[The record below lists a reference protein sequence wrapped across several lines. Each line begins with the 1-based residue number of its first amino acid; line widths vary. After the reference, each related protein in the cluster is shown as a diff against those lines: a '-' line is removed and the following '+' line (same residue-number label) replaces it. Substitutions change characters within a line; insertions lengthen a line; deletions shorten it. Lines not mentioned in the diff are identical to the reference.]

1 MQKNVLR
8 GILIILLLCTFY
20 IIFGF
25 SSQDGEKS
33 GGISERITDF
43 ILEKSSK
50 YNSLEQTKKEKVSKR
65 TERIIRKIAHFS
77 IYTLV
82 GFLLMAL
89 LSTYENIKRKNQIC
103 LSTIIGILYA
113 ISDEIHQNF
122 TPGRGPKITDVFIDS
137 LGVFF
142 GITIILLIL
151 EILTEKRENVIKC
164 RIVIFNML

>member
-8 GILIILLLCTFY
+8 GILIVLLLCTFY

-33 GGISERITDF
+33 GGISKKITGF

-50 YNSLEQTKKEKVSKR
+50 YNSLEQMKKEEVSKR

-89 LSTYENIKRKNQIC
+89 FSTYESIKRKYQIYI
-103 LSTIIGILYA
+103 SAIIGILYA
-113 ISDEIHQNF
+113 ISDEIHQSF

-142 GITIILLIL
+142 GMTVILLIV
-151 EILTEKRENVIKC
+151 EIINRKNKKC
-164 RIVIFNML
+164 HKVS

>member
-1 MQKNVLR
+1 MPKNVLR
-8 GILIILLLCTFY
+8 GILIVLLLCTFY

-33 GGISERITDF
+33 GGISKRITDF

-50 YNSLEQTKKEKVSKR
+50 YNSLEISEQEQVNKR
-65 TERIIRKIAHFS
+65 TERVIRKIAHFS

-82 GFLLMAL
+82 GFLVMAL
-89 LSTYENIKRKNQIC
+89 LSTYENIKRKNQIYI
-103 LSTIIGILYA
+103 STMLGILYA
-113 ISDEIHQNF
+113 ISDEIHQSF

-142 GITIILLIL
+142 GIIVILLIV
-151 EILTEKRENVIKC
+151 EIINIKNKKVSKNVI
-164 RIVIFNML
+164 I

>member
-8 GILIILLLCTFY
+8 GILIVLLLCTFY

-25 SSQDGEKS
+25 SSQNGEES
-33 GGISERITDF
+33 GGISKRITNF

-50 YNSLEQTKKEKVSKR
+50 YNNLEQTKKEEVSKR

-89 LSTYENIKRKNQIC
+89 FSTYENIKRKYQIYI
-103 LSTIIGILYA
+103 SAIIGILYA
-113 ISDEIHQNF
+113 ISDEIHQSF

-142 GITIILLIL
+142 GMAVILLIV
-151 EILTEKRENVIKC
+151 EIINRKNKICHKVS
-164 RIVIFNML
+164 

>member
-8 GILIILLLCTFY
+8 GILIVLLLCTFY

-33 GGISERITDF
+33 GGISKRITDF

-50 YNSLEQTKKEKVSKR
+50 YNSLEISEQEQVNKR
-65 TERIIRKIAHFS
+65 TERVIRKIAHFS

-82 GFLLMAL
+82 GFLVMAL
-89 LSTYENIKRKNQIC
+89 LSTYENIKRKNQIYI
-103 LSTIIGILYA
+103 STMLGILYA
-113 ISDEIHQNF
+113 ISDEIHQSF

-142 GITIILLIL
+142 GIIVILLIV
-151 EILTEKRENVIKC
+151 EIINIKNKKVSKNVI
-164 RIVIFNML
+164 I

>member
-8 GILIILLLCTFY
+8 GILIVLLLCTFY

-33 GGISERITDF
+33 GGISKRITDF
-43 ILEKSSK
+43 ILEKSAK
-50 YNSLEQTKKEKVSKR
+50 YNSLEMSEKEQVNKR

-89 LSTYENIKRKNQIC
+89 FSTYENIKRKYQIYI
-103 LSTIIGILYA
+103 STIIGILYA
-113 ISDEIHQNF
+113 ISDEIHQSF

-142 GITIILLIL
+142 GITVILLIL
-151 EILTEKRENVIKC
+151 EVINRKNKKC
-164 RIVIFNML
+164 HKMS

>member
-8 GILIILLLCTFY
+8 GILIVLLLCTFY

-25 SSQDGEKS
+25 SSQNGEES
-33 GGISERITDF
+33 GGISKRITDF
-43 ILEKSSK
+43 ILEKSAK
-50 YNSLEQTKKEKVSKR
+50 YNSLEISDKEQVNKR

-89 LSTYENIKRKNQIC
+89 FSTYKNIKRKNQIC
-103 LSTIIGILYA
+103 ISAILGILYA
-113 ISDEIHQNF
+113 ISDEIHQSF

-142 GITIILLIL
+142 GITVILLIL
-151 EILTEKRENVIKC
+151 EVINRKNKKC
-164 RIVIFNML
+164 HKMS

>member
-8 GILIILLLCTFY
+8 GILIVLLLCTFY

-25 SSQDGEKS
+25 SSQDGEES
-33 GGISERITDF
+33 GGISKRITEF

-50 YNSLEQTKKEKVSKR
+50 YNSLEQTKKEEVSKR

-89 LSTYENIKRKNQIC
+89 FSTYENIKRKYQIYI
-103 LSTIIGILYA
+103 SAMIGILYA
-113 ISDEIHQNF
+113 ISDEIHQSF
-122 TPGRGPKITDVFIDS
+122 TPGRGPKVTDVFIDS

-142 GITIILLIL
+142 GIAVILLIIEL
-151 EILTEKRENVIKC
+151 INRKNKKC
-164 RIVIFNML
+164 HKMS

>member
-8 GILIILLLCTFY
+8 GILIVLLLCTFY

-33 GGISERITDF
+33 GGISKKITGF

-50 YNSLEQTKKEKVSKR
+50 YNSLEQMKKEEVSKR

-89 LSTYENIKRKNQIC
+89 FSTYESIKRKYQIYI
-103 LSTIIGILYA
+103 SAIIGILYA
-113 ISDEIHQNF
+113 ISDEIHQSF

-142 GITIILLIL
+142 GMTVILLIV
-151 EILTEKRENVIKC
+151 EIINRKNKKC
-164 RIVIFNML
+164 NKVS

>member
-8 GILIILLLCTFY
+8 GILIVLLLCTFY

-33 GGISERITDF
+33 GEISKRITDF

-50 YNSLEQTKKEKVSKR
+50 YNSLEISDKEQVNKR
-65 TERIIRKIAHFS
+65 TERVIRKIAHFS

-89 LSTYENIKRKNQIC
+89 FSTYENIKRKNQIC
-103 LSTIIGILYA
+103 ISTILGILYA
-113 ISDEIHQNF
+113 ISDEIHQSF

-142 GITIILLIL
+142 GITVILLIV
-151 EILTEKRENVIKC
+151 ENVNIKNKKC
-164 RIVIFNML
+164 QKMS

>member
-8 GILIILLLCTFY
+8 GILIVLLLCTFY

-33 GGISERITDF
+33 GGISKRITDF

-50 YNSLEQTKKEKVSKR
+50 YNRLEISAKEQVNKR
-65 TERIIRKIAHFS
+65 AERVIRKIAHFS

-82 GFLLMAL
+82 GLLLMAL
-89 LSTYENIKRKNQIC
+89 LSTYEDIKRKDQIYI
-103 LSTIIGILYA
+103 STILGILYA
-113 ISDEIHQNF
+113 ISDEIHQSF
-122 TPGRGPKITDVFIDS
+122 TPGRGPKVTDVFIDS

-142 GITIILLIL
+142 GITVILLIL
-151 EILTEKRENVIKC
+151 EIINRKNKKC
-164 RIVIFNML
+164 HKMS

>member
-25 SSQDGEKS
+25 SSQNGEES
-33 GGISERITDF
+33 GGISKRITDF

-50 YNSLEQTKKEKVSKR
+50 YNSLEQTKKEEVSKR

-89 LSTYENIKRKNQIC
+89 FSTYENIKRKYQIYI
-103 LSTIIGILYA
+103 SAIIGILYA
-113 ISDEIHQNF
+113 FSDEIHQSF

-142 GITIILLIL
+142 GMAVILLIIEL
-151 EILTEKRENVIKC
+151 INRKNKKC
-164 RIVIFNML
+164 HKMSQ

>member
-8 GILIILLLCTFY
+8 GILIVLLLCTFY

-25 SSQDGEKS
+25 SSQDGEES
-33 GGISERITDF
+33 GGISKRITEF

-50 YNSLEQTKKEKVSKR
+50 YDSLEQTKKEEVSKR
-65 TERIIRKIAHFS
+65 TERIVRKIAHFS

-89 LSTYENIKRKNQIC
+89 FSTYENIKRKYQIYI
-103 LSTIIGILYA
+103 SAIIGILYA
-113 ISDEIHQNF
+113 FSDEIHQSF
-122 TPGRGPKITDVFIDS
+122 IPGRGPKITDVFIDS

-142 GITIILLIL
+142 GMAVILLII
-151 EILTEKRENVIKC
+151 EIINMKNKKC
-164 RIVIFNML
+164 HKMSQ

>member
-1 MQKNVLR
+1 MKKNVLR
-8 GILIILLLCTFY
+8 GILIVLLLCTFY

-33 GGISERITDF
+33 GGISKTIADF
-43 ILEKSSK
+43 VLEKSSK
-50 YNSLEQTKKEKVSKR
+50 YNNLEQTKKEEVSKR

-77 IYTLV
+77 IYTLE

-89 LSTYENIKRKNQIC
+89 FSTYENIKRKYQIYI
-103 LSTIIGILYA
+103 SAIIGILYA
-113 ISDEIHQNF
+113 ISDEIHQSF

-142 GITIILLIL
+142 GMAVILLII
-151 EILTEKRENVIKC
+151 EIINMKNTKC
-164 RIVIFNML
+164 HKMS

>member
-8 GILIILLLCTFY
+8 GILIVLLLCTFY

-25 SSQDGEKS
+25 SSQDGEES
-33 GGISERITDF
+33 GGISKRITDF

-50 YNSLEQTKKEKVSKR
+50 YNSLEQTKKEEVSKR

-89 LSTYENIKRKNQIC
+89 FSTYENIKRKYQMYI
-103 LSTIIGILYA
+103 SAIIGILYA
-113 ISDEIHQNF
+113 FSDEIHQSF
-122 TPGRGPKITDVFIDS
+122 IPGRGPKVTDVFIDS

-142 GITIILLIL
+142 GISVILLII
-151 EILTEKRENVIKC
+151 ESINMRYKKC
-164 RIVIFNML
+164 HKMSQ

>member
-8 GILIILLLCTFY
+8 GILIVLLLCTFY

-33 GGISERITDF
+33 GGISKRITDF

-50 YNSLEQTKKEKVSKR
+50 YNSLEISEQEQVNKR
-65 TERIIRKIAHFS
+65 TERVIRKIAHFS

-89 LSTYENIKRKNQIC
+89 LSTYENIKRKNQIYI
-103 LSTIIGILYA
+103 STMLGISYA
-113 ISDEIHQNF
+113 ISDEIHQSF

-142 GITIILLIL
+142 GIIVILLIV
-151 EILTEKRENVIKC
+151 EIINIKNKKC
-164 RIVIFNML
+164 QKMS

>member
-8 GILIILLLCTFY
+8 GILIVLLLCTFY

-33 GGISERITDF
+33 GGISKKITGF

-50 YNSLEQTKKEKVSKR
+50 YNSLEQMKKEEVSKR

-89 LSTYENIKRKNQIC
+89 FSTYENIKRKYQIYI
-103 LSTIIGILYA
+103 SAIMGILYA
-113 ISDEIHQNF
+113 ISDEIHQSF

-142 GITIILLIL
+142 GMTVILLIV
-151 EILTEKRENVIKC
+151 EIINRKNKKC
-164 RIVIFNML
+164 HKVS

>member
-8 GILIILLLCTFY
+8 GILIVLLLCTFY

-33 GGISERITDF
+33 GGISKRITDF

-50 YNSLEQTKKEKVSKR
+50 YNSLEISEQEQVNKR
-65 TERIIRKIAHFS
+65 TERVIRKIAHFS

-82 GFLLMAL
+82 GFLVMAL
-89 LSTYENIKRKNQIC
+89 LSTYENIKRKNQIYI
-103 LSTIIGILYA
+103 STMLGISYA
-113 ISDEIHQNF
+113 ISDEIHQSF

-142 GITIILLIL
+142 GIIVILLIV
-151 EILTEKRENVIKC
+151 EIINIKNKKC
-164 RIVIFNML
+164 QKMS

>member
-8 GILIILLLCTFY
+8 GILIVLVLCTFY

-33 GGISERITDF
+33 GGISKRITDF

-50 YNSLEQTKKEKVSKR
+50 YNSLEISEQEQVNKR
-65 TERIIRKIAHFS
+65 TERVIRKIAHFS

-82 GFLLMAL
+82 GFLVMAL
-89 LSTYENIKRKNQIC
+89 LSTYENIKRKNQIYI
-103 LSTIIGILYA
+103 STMLGILYA
-113 ISDEIHQNF
+113 ISDEIHQSF

-142 GITIILLIL
+142 GIIVILLIV
-151 EILTEKRENVIKC
+151 EIINIKNKKVSKNVI
-164 RIVIFNML
+164 I

>member
-8 GILIILLLCTFY
+8 GILIVLLLCTFY

-33 GGISERITDF
+33 GGISKKITGF

-50 YNSLEQTKKEKVSKR
+50 YNSLEQMKKEEVSKR

-89 LSTYENIKRKNQIC
+89 FSTYENIKRKYQIYI
-103 LSTIIGILYA
+103 SAIIGILYA
-113 ISDEIHQNF
+113 ISDEIHQSF

-142 GITIILLIL
+142 GMTVILLIV
-151 EILTEKRENVIKC
+151 EIINRKNKKC
-164 RIVIFNML
+164 HKVS

>member
-33 GGISERITDF
+33 GGISKRITDF

-50 YNSLEQTKKEKVSKR
+50 YNSLEISEKEQVNKR
-65 TERIIRKIAHFS
+65 TERVIRKIAHFS

-89 LSTYENIKRKNQIC
+89 LSTYENIKRKNQIYI
-103 LSTIIGILYA
+103 STMLGILYA
-113 ISDEIHQNF
+113 ISDEIHQSF

-137 LGVFF
+137 LGVLF
-142 GITIILLIL
+142 GITVILLIL
-151 EILTEKRENVIKC
+151 EIINSKNKKC
-164 RIVIFNML
+164 HKMS

>member
-8 GILIILLLCTFY
+8 GILIVLLLCTFH

-33 GGISERITDF
+33 GGISKKITGF

-50 YNSLEQTKKEKVSKR
+50 YNSLEQMKKEEVSKR

-89 LSTYENIKRKNQIC
+89 FSTYESIKRKYQIYI
-103 LSTIIGILYA
+103 SAIIGILYA
-113 ISDEIHQNF
+113 ISDEIHQSF

-142 GITIILLIL
+142 GIIVILLIV
-151 EILTEKRENVIKC
+151 EIINIKNKKC
-164 RIVIFNML
+164 QKMS

>member
-8 GILIILLLCTFY
+8 GILIVLLLCTFY

-33 GGISERITDF
+33 GGISKRITDF

-50 YNSLEQTKKEKVSKR
+50 YNSLEISEQEQVNKR
-65 TERIIRKIAHFS
+65 TERVIRKIAHFS

-82 GFLLMAL
+82 GFLVMAL
-89 LSTYENIKRKNQIC
+89 LSTYENIKRKNQIYI
-103 LSTIIGILYA
+103 STMLGISYA
-113 ISDEIHQNF
+113 ISDEIHQSF

-142 GITIILLIL
+142 GIIVILLIV
-151 EILTEKRENVIKC
+151 EIINIKNKKVSKNVI
-164 RIVIFNML
+164 I

>member
-8 GILIILLLCTFY
+8 GILIVLLLCTFY

-25 SSQDGEKS
+25 SSQDGEES
-33 GGISERITDF
+33 GGISKRITNF

-50 YNSLEQTKKEKVSKR
+50 YNSLEQTKKEEVSKR
-65 TERIIRKIAHFS
+65 TERVIRKIAHFS

-89 LSTYENIKRKNQIC
+89 FSTYENIKRKYQIYI
-103 LSTIIGILYA
+103 SAIIGILYA
-113 ISDEIHQNF
+113 FSDEIHQSF

-142 GITIILLIL
+142 GMAVILLII
-151 EILTEKRENVIKC
+151 ESINMRYKKC
-164 RIVIFNML
+164 HKMSQ

>member
-8 GILIILLLCTFY
+8 GILIVLLLCTFY

-33 GGISERITDF
+33 GGISKKITGF

-50 YNSLEQTKKEKVSKR
+50 YNSLEQMKKEEVSKR

-89 LSTYENIKRKNQIC
+89 FSTYENIKRKYQIYI
-103 LSTIIGILYA
+103 SAIIGILYA
-113 ISDEIHQNF
+113 ISDEIHQSF

-142 GITIILLIL
+142 GMAVILLIV
-151 EILTEKRENVIKC
+151 EIINRKNKKC
-164 RIVIFNML
+164 HKVS

>member
-8 GILIILLLCTFY
+8 GILIVLLLCTFY

-33 GGISERITDF
+33 GGISKKITEF

-50 YNSLEQTKKEKVSKR
+50 YNSLEQTKKEEVSKR

-89 LSTYENIKRKNQIC
+89 FSTYENIKRKYQIYI
-103 LSTIIGILYA
+103 SAIIGILYA
-113 ISDEIHQNF
+113 ISDEIHQSF
-122 TPGRGPKITDVFIDS
+122 TPERGPKITDVFIDS

-142 GITIILLIL
+142 GMAVILLII
-151 EILTEKRENVIKC
+151 EILNRKNKKC
-164 RIVIFNML
+164 HKMS

>member
-8 GILIILLLCTFY
+8 GILIVLLLCTFY

-33 GGISERITDF
+33 GGISKKITEF
-43 ILEKSSK
+43 ILENSSK
-50 YNSLEQTKKEKVSKR
+50 YNSLEQTKKEEVTKR
-65 TERIIRKIAHFS
+65 TEKIIRKIAHFS

-89 LSTYENIKRKNQIC
+89 FSTYENIKRKYQIYI
-103 LSTIIGILYA
+103 SAIIGILYA
-113 ISDEIHQNF
+113 ISDEIHQSF

-142 GITIILLIL
+142 GMAVILLIIEL
-151 EILTEKRENVIKC
+151 INKENKKC
-164 RIVIFNML
+164 HKMS

>member
-33 GGISERITDF
+33 GGISKRITDF
-43 ILEKSSK
+43 VLERSSK
-50 YNSLEQTKKEKVSKR
+50 YNRLEMNVKEQVNKR

-82 GFLLMAL
+82 GLLLMAL
-89 LSTYENIKRKNQIC
+89 LSTYENVKRKNQIYISAI
-103 LSTIIGILYA
+103 LGILYA
-113 ISDEIHQNF
+113 ISDEIHQSF
-122 TPGRGPKITDVFIDS
+122 TPERGPRITDVFIDS

-142 GITIILLIL
+142 GITVILLII
-151 EILTEKRENVIKC
+151 EVVNRKNKKC
-164 RIVIFNML
+164 HKMS

>member
-33 GGISERITDF
+33 GGISKRITDF

-50 YNSLEQTKKEKVSKR
+50 YNSLEMSEKEQVNKR

-89 LSTYENIKRKNQIC
+89 FSTYENIKRKNQIYI
-103 LSTIIGILYA
+103 STMLGILYA
-113 ISDEIHQNF
+113 ISDEIHQSF

-142 GITIILLIL
+142 GITVILLIL
-151 EILTEKRENVIKC
+151 EVINRKNKKC
-164 RIVIFNML
+164 HKMS

>member
-8 GILIILLLCTFY
+8 GILIVLLLCTFY

-33 GGISERITDF
+33 GGISKRITDF

-50 YNSLEQTKKEKVSKR
+50 YNSLEISEKKQVNKR
-65 TERIIRKIAHFS
+65 TERVIRKIAHFS

-89 LSTYENIKRKNQIC
+89 LSTYENIKRKNKIYI
-103 LSTIIGILYA
+103 STMLGISYA
-113 ISDEIHQNF
+113 ISDEIHQSF

-142 GITIILLIL
+142 GIIVILLIV
-151 EILTEKRENVIKC
+151 EIINIKNKKC
-164 RIVIFNML
+164 QKMS

>member
-33 GGISERITDF
+33 GGISKRITDF

-50 YNSLEQTKKEKVSKR
+50 YNSLEISEKEQVNKR
-65 TERIIRKIAHFS
+65 TERVIRKIAHFS

-89 LSTYENIKRKNQIC
+89 LSTYENIKRKNQIYI
-103 LSTIIGILYA
+103 STMLGISYA
-113 ISDEIHQNF
+113 ISDEIHQSF

-142 GITIILLIL
+142 GIIVILLIV
-151 EILTEKRENVIKC
+151 EIINIKNKKC
-164 RIVIFNML
+164 QKMS